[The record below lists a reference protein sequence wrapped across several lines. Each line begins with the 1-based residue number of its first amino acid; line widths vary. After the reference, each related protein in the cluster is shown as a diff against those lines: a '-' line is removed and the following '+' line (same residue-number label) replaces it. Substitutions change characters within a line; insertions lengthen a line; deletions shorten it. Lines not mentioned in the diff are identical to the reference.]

1 MPRAAGPPRVEHQ
14 INNLAEQ
21 LQQEREERQALEM
34 EVCIRGL
41 GLRKSGIKHV
51 GSLGFVYTCRQR
63 HLSLYH
69 LKMGPWH
76 SYDAVIHNVKKI
88 KVLLTKHCC

>member
-1 MPRAAGPPRVEHQ
+1 MVPGAAGPPRVEHQ
-14 INNLAEQ
+14 FNNLAEQ

-34 EVCIRGL
+34 EVCERPC
-41 GLRKSGIKHV
+41 LRSGIKRV

-69 LKMGPWH
+69 LKMGPWR
-76 SYDAVIHNVKKI
+76 SYDAVTRNVKKI
-88 KVLLTKHCC
+88 KVPLTKRCC

>member
-1 MPRAAGPPRVEHQ
+1 MPGAAGPPRVEHQ

-34 EVCIRGL
+34 EVCMRGL
-41 GLRKSGIKHV
+41 GLRKSEIKRV

-63 HLSLYH
+63 HLYLNH

-76 SYDAVIHNVKKI
+76 SYDAVTHNVKKI
-88 KVLLTKHCC
+88 KVPLTKRRC